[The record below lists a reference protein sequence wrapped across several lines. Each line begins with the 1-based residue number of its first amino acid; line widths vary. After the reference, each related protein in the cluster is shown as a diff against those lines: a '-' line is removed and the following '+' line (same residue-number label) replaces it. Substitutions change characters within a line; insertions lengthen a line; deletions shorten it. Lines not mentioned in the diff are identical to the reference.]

1 MNSALARCNNSANA
15 AGRGPRSGPGESESV
30 IAMLVID
37 LSPPTPYGVSTTES
51 RHFAHNR
58 VKKVDR
64 AQGGAVHKT
73 GPRCTGTSTLRRSVS
88 GMAGQ
93 LRHRRTVP
101 WYTHVHMSPSYAVV
115 MTKRS
120 R

>member
-15 AGRGPRSGPGESESV
+15 AGRGPRSGPGESESD

-73 GPRCTGTSTLRRSVS
+73 GPALHWNVDVAAKRFGNGRPV
-88 GMAGQ
+88 A
-93 LRHRRTVP
+93 P
-101 WYTHVHMSPSYAVV
+101 PSDGAVV
-115 MTKRS
+115 YPRAYVSKLCGR
-120 R
+120 